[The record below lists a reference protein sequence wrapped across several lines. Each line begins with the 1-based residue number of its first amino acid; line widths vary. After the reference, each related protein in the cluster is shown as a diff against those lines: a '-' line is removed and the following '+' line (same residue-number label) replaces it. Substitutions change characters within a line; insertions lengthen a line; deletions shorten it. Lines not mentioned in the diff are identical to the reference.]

1 MNAMHTGQQVSP
13 ATLHKVIA
21 ASAIGNFVEWFDFA
35 VYGFL
40 AVTIA
45 SLFFPPETSDPGAA
59 ADLRRVCRV
68 VRPAPTGWH
77 RLRHSR

>member
-1 MNAMHTGQQVSP
+1 MNATSHGQQVSP

-45 SLFFPPETSDPGAA
+45 ALFFPQGNPTLALLQTFAVLGKRGQIYLL
-59 ADLRRVCRV
+59 ADLL
-68 VRPAPTGWH
+68 AG
-77 RLRHSR
+77 